1 MKELIINKNEANRRA
16 DKFLKKYLC
25 NANTSFI
32 YKMIRKKNITL
43 NDKKMTGNEML
54 STGDKLKIFFSD
66 ETLEKFTA
74 NKNYVNKNLSKAVN
88 NIDISKYIIYE
99 DENVIFI
106 NKPSGMLSQKADK
119 YDISANEYLIEYLI
133 NKNELSRE
141 ELNRFKPSVCNRLD
155 RNTSGLLI
163 FGKSLSALQK
173 FSELLKSRNLHK
185 FYLCIVKG
193 QMKETKTI
201 DGYLCKDERTNKVE
215 VLLEKPDT
223 NDRYHNKYHDEYYE
237 IQTKYEPL
245 SSNGEYTLLKV
256 LLITGKTH
264 QIRAH
269 LASIGFPLV
278 GDSKYGNEQVNKY
291 FKDKYKLKHQLL
303 HSYKLE
309 FPILEGE
316 YEYLSEKEFI
326 ATPSG
331 MFNKILKSEMP
342 EAIV

>member
-1 MKELIINKNEANRRA
+1 MKELIINKNEANQRV

-54 STGDKLKIFFSD
+54 SKGDKLKIFFSD

-74 NKNYVNKNLSKAVN
+74 NISSVNKSSSKAEKD
-88 NIDISKYIIYE
+88 IDISKYIIYE

-119 YDISANEYLIEYLI
+119 SDVSANEYLIEYLI

-141 ELNRFKPSVCNRLD
+141 ELNRFKPSICNRLD

-185 FYLCIVKG
+185 YYLCIVKG
-193 QMKETKTI
+193 QMKKSKTI
-201 DGYLCKDERTNKVE
+201 NGFLYKDEMTNKVKI
-215 VLLEKPDT
+215 VFEKPDT
-223 NDRYHNKYHDEYYE
+223 NDKYHDEYYE
-237 IQTKYEPL
+237 IQTMYEPI

-309 FPILEGE
+309 FMVLEGE

-326 ATPSG
+326 ANPSG
-331 MFNKILKSEMP
+331 MFNKILKSEIP

>member
-1 MKELIINKNEANRRA
+1 MKELIINKNEANQRA

-66 ETLEKFTA
+66 ETLEKFTENNSYK
-74 NKNYVNKNLSKAVN
+74 NKVLSKDVKK
-88 NIDISKYIIYE
+88 IDIYKYIIYE

-119 YDISANEYLIEYLI
+119 SDVSANEYLIEYLI
-133 NKNELSRE
+133 SKNEIARE

-173 FSELLKSRNLHK
+173 FSELLKDRSLHK
-185 FYLCIVKG
+185 YYLCIVKG
-193 QMKETKTI
+193 EMKESKTI
-201 DGYLCKDERTNKVE
+201 NGYLCKDEKTNKVE
-215 VLLEKPDT
+215 VVFKKPNN
-223 NDRYHNKYHDEYYE
+223 NDKHYDEYYE
-237 IQTKYEPL
+237 IQTKYEPIAT
-245 SSNGEYTLLKV
+245 NGEYTLLKV

-269 LASIGFPLV
+269 LASIGFPLI

-291 FKDKYKLKHQLL
+291 FKNKYKLNHQLL

-309 FPILEGE
+309 FPILDGE

-326 ATPSG
+326 AIPSG
-331 MFNKILKSEMP
+331 MFNKILNSEMP

>member
-1 MKELIINKNEANRRA
+1 MKELIINKNEANQRA

-54 STGDKLKIFFSD
+54 FTGDKLKIFFSD

-74 NKNYVNKNLSKAVN
+74 NNSFVNKESSKVASD
-88 NIDISKYIIYE
+88 IDIKKYIIYE

-106 NKPSGMLSQKADK
+106 NKPIGMLSQKADK
-119 YDISANEYLIEYLI
+119 SDISANEYLIEYLI
-133 NKNELSRE
+133 KKNELSRE

-173 FSELLKSRNLHK
+173 FSELLKNRSLHK
-185 FYLCIVKG
+185 YYLCIVKG
-193 QMKETKTI
+193 QMKESKTI
-201 DGYLCKDERTNKVE
+201 SGFLCKDEKTNKVNI
-215 VLLEKPDT
+215 VFNKPD
-223 NDRYHNKYHDEYYE
+223 NNDEYYE
-237 IQTKYEPL
+237 IQTKYEPI

-269 LASIGFPLV
+269 LASIGFPLI
-278 GDSKYGNEQVNKY
+278 GDSKYGNEKVNKY
-291 FKDKYKLKHQLL
+291 FKDKYKLKQQLL
-303 HSYKLE
+303 HSFKLE
-309 FPILEGE
+309 FPVLEGE

-326 ATPSG
+326 AKPSG

-342 EAIV
+342 EAMERLNK